1 MNIKERLMITNQK
14 PTHISAIVMLYLLSV
29 FFYTPVMA
37 RDVEPINRG
46 KIAHTQK
53 HSKLYYSKVNK
64 VKGYYS
70 CPKNFKRT
78 SPTRKMNHA
87 KACVNR
93 KGENTYKKA
102 TYEGRFKYKCPKL
115 TNMFTQGN
123 NCMSCPKG
131 AKLKR
136 NKSGDG
142 TGPYKCVSKK

>member
-1 MNIKERLMITNQK
+1 MTSNQK
-14 PTHISAIVMLYLLSV
+14 SAHISAIVMLYLLSI

-37 RDVEPINRG
+37 RDVEPIDHG
-46 KIAHTQK
+46 KIANTQK

-93 KGENTYKKA
+93 KGKNKYKKA
-102 TYEGRFKYKCPKL
+102 TYEGRFKYKCPKIRL
-115 TNMFTQGN
+115 MFPQSGR
-123 NCMSCPKG
+123 CMSCPKG
-131 AKLKR
+131 SKLKR

-142 TGPYKCVSKK
+142 KGRYKCVSKK